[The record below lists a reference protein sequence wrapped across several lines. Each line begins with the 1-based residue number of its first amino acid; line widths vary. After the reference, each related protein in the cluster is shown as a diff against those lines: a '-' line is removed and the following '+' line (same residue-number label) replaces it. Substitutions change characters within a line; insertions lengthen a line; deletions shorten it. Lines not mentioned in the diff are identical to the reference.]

1 MLVDGSSVAGNAT
14 VSAWMQNGHGYASS
28 KLAGN
33 APIPWTILCNQ
44 PQGVC
49 TGTVTGNVTQVFAN
63 GKQIGKSPCYMYIFD
78 HCGGQ
83 FVLTLGVPQ
92 LFGVGPRLPATATTV
107 PATAPLPLLA
117 TQPTRC

>member
-28 KLAGN
+28 KLAGV

-49 TGTVTGNVTQVFAN
+49 TGTLSGNVTQVFAN
-63 GKQIGKSPCYMYIFD
+63 GKQIGRFFLIFFFITVGLFVAANCTDSGSTALWGWATPSGHCNNGTCY
-78 HCGGQ
+78 GS
-83 FVLTLGVPQ
+83 LTTLGD
-92 LFGVGPRLPATATTV
+92 PAY
-107 PATAPLPLLA
+107 
-117 TQPTRC
+117 